1 MRLFMMLLVLAASL
15 NAGPVPL
22 DREGEISVEIAVAK
36 GRMTATTRASAALSA
51 KGLAT
56 VCQGLALE
64 AGGQSLKPGADGAW
78 AGALALG
85 AEPVACRLSLFGHP
99 MATFKASAE
108 TMTRVRQ
115 VALLSAFELRRFGQ
129 RGAEYAPEWARTN
142 AGLGRSRHARV
153 DLHTHFGGA
162 LRARTILEVAD
173 QLALP
178 YPTALLDEIGVTY
191 PAGAVVS
198 VGGKP
203 HVPLTRAH
211 IGEAGQARL
220 EQRLSI
226 RPGQVETFM
235 NMEDCYRFRT
245 PLVKSVP
252 AFGRYLEALARDYD
266 ETGVSYAELSISDI
280 LKPEWLAEAHRVLPR
295 IERETGVMI
304 RFLAAV
310 WRHSDPVY
318 NDDLVAKIQA
328 LSGSPYIVGVDFMGH
343 ETNSTRAFVDT
354 IKKLA
359 EYKKTANPAFVIRVH
374 AGENPLFPE
383 NVREAINAGATR
395 IGHGLYGMDAQA
407 LQAAAAQGVIVEFN
421 LNSNL
426 ALNNIGGPGDVPI
439 KAYFD
444 AGVRVTLG
452 TDGHGLYHT
461 TKASEEAAARLAH
474 LTEADLERVQA
485 SDRTHVERMEGAF
498 KQKFAAGLSVPTSL
512 PAPRYTPEYSARVEN
527 ERKERLAA
535 LKAGVAARKIR
546 LVDASEVPAAF
557 PDMTPVLFSGASAK
571 SWALISPA
579 NQAKVEEMVDAVIAR
594 LDPKRAF
601 VVTGA
606 TDFGVEKIVHAKARA
621 AGLSI
626 LGTIVEDTVP
636 GELGPITHAV
646 VMGQT
651 WYDKSARVLA
661 LVRDLKGTVIFA
673 GGGNILKDEI
683 QAATNGHISYHLM
696 EGPEGAAHDAC
707 AVWPHAKFRNVPE
720 LMGQLEA
727 RIGGCLKSAGA
738 ASATR
743 FFRELGQLTTS
754 TPASRAE

>member
-1 MRLFMMLLVLAASL
+1 MRWFMMLLVFAAAL
-15 NAGPVPL
+15 RAGPIPL
-22 DREGEISVEIAVAK
+22 DREGEISVEVAVAK
-36 GRMTATTRASAALSA
+36 GRLTATTRASAALS
-51 KGLAT
+51 GNGRAT

-64 AGGQSLKPGADGAW
+64 AGDRTMKPGADGTW
-78 AGALALG
+78 AGALEIT
-85 AEPVACRLSLFGHP
+85 EPVACRLTLYGHP
-99 MATFKASAE
+99 MATFQASE
-108 TMTRVRQ
+108 DTLTRVRQ

-129 RGAEYAPEWARTN
+129 RGAAYAPEWARTSS
-142 AGLGRSRHARV
+142 GLGPARHARV

-162 LRARTILEVAD
+162 LRARSILEVSD

-191 PAGAVVS
+191 PSSAVVS

-203 HVPLTRAH
+203 HIPLTRAH
-211 IGEAGQARL
+211 IGEAGQAKL

-226 RPGQVETFM
+226 RSGQVETFM

-252 AFGRYLEALARDYD
+252 AFGRYLEELARDYD

-295 IERETGVMI
+295 IERETGVKI

-359 EYKKTANPAFVIRVH
+359 EYRKTVNPAFVIRVH

-461 TKASEEAAARLAH
+461 TKASEEAAARLAQ
-474 LTEADLERVQA
+474 LTDADLARVIA
-485 SDRTHVERMEGAF
+485 SDRSHVQRMEGAF
-498 KQKFAAGLSVPTSL
+498 TQKFSAGLSVPASL

-527 ERKERLAA
+527 ERKQRLAA
-535 LKAGVAARKIR
+535 LKAGVAERKIR
-546 LVDASEVPAAF
+546 LVEDAKAAF
-557 PDMTPVLFSGASAK
+557 PGMTPVLFSGASAK
-571 SWALISPA
+571 SWALISAA
-579 NQAKVEEMVDAVIAR
+579 NQAKVEEMIDAVLAR

-621 AGLSI
+621 AGFTI

-636 GELGPITHAV
+636 DQLGPITHAV

-661 LVRDLKGTVIFA
+661 LVREMNGTVIFA

-696 EGPEGAAHDAC
+696 EGPEGAANDAC
-707 AVWPHAKFRNVPE
+707 AVWPQAKFSSVPE
-720 LMGQLEA
+720 LMARLEA
-727 RIGGCLKSAGA
+727 RIGRCLKSAGA

-743 FFRELGQLTTS
+743 FFRELGALT
-754 TPASRAE
+754 AR